1 MERKIPTVFLSGY
14 ELIDEKTLDKIQD
27 IETPI
32 VLVEEIENFK
42 ENVFWLKIRGIWVL
56 VGKIPP
62 LSLESRDIVLFKE
75 KGNWGLFKF
84 LGEENETVFL
94 EDAKGERKTKVPKEA
109 IQKLELFGKVLRV
122 QEKV

>member
-1 MERKIPTVFLSGY
+1 MERTIPTVFLNGY
-14 ELIDEKTLDKIQD
+14 ELIDEQTIDRIQD

-32 VLVEEIENFK
+32 ILVEQIENFK

-62 LSLESRDIVLFKE
+62 LPLESGDIVLFKE

-84 LGEENETVFL
+84 LKEENEMVFL
-94 EDAKGERKTKVPKEA
+94 EDAKGERKTKVPKDI
-109 IQKLELFGKVLRV
+109 IQQLELFGKVLRV